1 MKWGYKIMLG
11 SRRTFLAVSVGSMLL
26 MYGVFFLFPISFGLV
41 GSFADWNPLKNQF
54 TFVGFKNYIEL
65 AGDGL
70 FWKSVA
76 NTMVFSAI
84 CTVATTV
91 LGLVL
96 AVLVSG
102 VGRGKG
108 FFKMIIYMPY
118 ITSIITISIVW
129 RWIFLAQG
137 GLLNNVIALFGG
149 QGLDWLNSSSTV
161 MPSLMIMT
169 VWHDIG
175 FALILFIAGI
185 SEISPSLYEASAID
199 GASKLQAFRKITVP
213 MLTPTTALVV
223 VLNLITYIQV
233 YDQVIA
239 LTKGGPGDASYTASY
254 YLFDKALGFYRFGYA
269 SATALILL
277 VIILALSML
286 QMKLSSRTE
295 AE

>member
-1 MKWGYKIMLG
+1 MLD
-11 SRRTFLAVSVGSMLL
+11 SRKSFLALSVGSMLL
-26 MYGVFFLFPISFGLV
+26 LYGIFFVFPISFGVV

-54 TFVGFKNYIEL
+54 VFVGFKNYIEL

-70 FWKSVA
+70 FWKSVV

-84 CTVATTV
+84 CTLATTAI
-91 LGLVL
+91 GLVL
-96 AVLVSG
+96 AVLVNSI
-102 VGRGKG
+102 GKG
-108 FFKMIIYMPY
+108 KSFFKMIIYMPY

-129 RWIFLAQG
+129 KWIFLAQG
-137 GLLNNVIALFGG
+137 GLLNNIIAFFGY

-161 MPSLMIMT
+161 MPSLMLMT

-185 SEISPSLYEASAID
+185 SEISPTLYEASDID
-199 GASKLQAFRKITVP
+199 GASKFQAFRNITIP
-213 MLTPTTALVV
+213 MLTPTTALVI

-277 VIILALSML
+277 LLILVLSMI
-286 QMKLSSRTE
+286 QMKLSSKTE
-295 AE
+295 IE